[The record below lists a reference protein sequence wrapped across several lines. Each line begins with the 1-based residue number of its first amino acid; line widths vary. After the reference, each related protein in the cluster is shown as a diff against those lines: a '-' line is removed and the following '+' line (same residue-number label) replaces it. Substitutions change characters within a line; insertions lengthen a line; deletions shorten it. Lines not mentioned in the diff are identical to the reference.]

1 MPRAYTVATAAL
13 ALDTSAKWI
22 DNALSHY
29 RIQGVTQER
38 QGVARRLSLDA
49 LLSLSIALLLT
60 GELGTTLAVAIRI
73 AEQSVAN
80 AGAFISPGGVQLQLN
95 LDTLRARLDSR
106 LEEAVEVAPVPH
118 RGRPP
123 KNKTGRLE

>member
-13 ALDTSAKWI
+13 ALGTSTKWV
-22 DNALSHY
+22 DNTLSHY
-29 RIQGVTQER
+29 RILGVTQAR
-38 QGVARRLSLDA
+38 QGVARRLSLEA
-49 LLSLSIALLLT
+49 LLNLSVALLLT
-60 GELGTTLAVAIRI
+60 SELGTTLAVAIRI
-73 AEQSVAN
+73 AEQSIAN
-80 AGAFISPGGVQLQLN
+80 GGAFNSPGGLQLQLN